1 MEKSD
6 RELLELIATKVGGL
20 ETRMQAVE
28 KTTTKTELM
37 IENEIIPKIE
47 VLFDGYLQNSDKLDR
62 LERAIEA
69 RGSYLE
75 KVK

>member
-1 MEKSD
+1 
-6 RELLELIATKVGGL
+6 
-20 ETRMQAVE
+20 
-28 KTTTKTELM
+28 M
-37 IENEIIPKIE
+37 IKNEIVPKIE
-47 VLFDGYLQNSDKLDR
+47 VLFDGYFQNSDKLDR